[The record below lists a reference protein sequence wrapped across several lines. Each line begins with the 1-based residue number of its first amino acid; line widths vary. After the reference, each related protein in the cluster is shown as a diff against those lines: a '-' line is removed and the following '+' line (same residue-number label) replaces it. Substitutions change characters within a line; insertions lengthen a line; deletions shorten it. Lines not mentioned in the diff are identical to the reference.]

1 MSKKIPAQRISK
13 STTASSIAVL
23 EPATCNLLDVMPVS
37 KVDSVLPDV
46 AKFCHFGK
54 HFKIF
59 ANFWSVFFTFCKI
72 LSLLWPFCYGNPQIF
87 IVINGQILKK

>member
-59 ANFWSVFFTFCKI
+59 ANFWSVFSHFVKF
-72 LSLLWPFCYGNPQIF
+72 
-87 IVINGQILKK
+87 